1 MRYYIVTGASRG
13 IGAGIARALL
23 GEDRTV
29 FSIARHRNG
38 ELEKAAEA
46 AGGLLEFIEY
56 DLSETAGLDS
66 LLDGIFGRIRLQ
78 EAEALYL
85 VNNAGVLDPI
95 GPAETTTIE
104 ETDFHIRV
112 NLLAPMRLTAGF
124 ISRSA
129 DFQGRRVV
137 ANISS
142 GAAKHP
148 YFGWS
153 SYCTG
158 KAGLEMFSNVVGL
171 EQLASNNPVIV
182 YTVEPGIVDTEMQAG
197 IRAVPE
203 ERFRD
208 KSKFVR
214 YQEMGYLSDSRE
226 TGRRI
231 AATLDDPS
239 ISPGDHISVRE
250 N

>member
-13 IGAGIARALL
+13 IGAGIAHALL
-23 GEDRTV
+23 GEEATV

-38 ELEKAAEA
+38 ELEKAAGA
-46 AGGLLEFIEY
+46 AGGRLEFIEY
-56 DLSETAGLDS
+56 DLSDTAGIDAMLDE
-66 LLDGIFGRIRLQ
+66 IFARIRLP

-85 VNNAGVLDPI
+85 VNNAGVLNPV
-95 GPAETTTIE
+95 GPAETTTTGD
-104 ETDFHIRV
+104 TDFHVRV

-124 ISRSA
+124 ISRSTG
-129 DFQGRRVV
+129 FHGRRVV

-158 KAGLEMFSNVVGL
+158 KAGLEMFTRVVGL
-171 EQLASNNPVIV
+171 EQQGNDNPVIV

-239 ISPGDHISVRE
+239 VSPGDHISVRE